1 MDQGLAERGLLQ
13 RSIDFF
19 FPPKVADIAALRQ
32 FVAGEAAYLAQ
43 KSVIGYCRVKT
54 LLAFEKLM
62 KEKIFTELLE
72 ICRWEAFS
80 LTLADTLI
88 VAEGCLRPADAGAR
102 QALVTHLTQ
111 LYGDILNEHRPP
123 HRPEG
128 WADRIAAFQARLAL
142 SAQIEPLPPEQVIK
156 DTAALILEL
165 APIHTK
171 LKRNDLEVIAGDLGF
186 NMVALRTSMGKRFRA
201 DDLLAAITRLPAAA

>member
-13 RSIDFF
+13 RSIEFF
-19 FPPKVADIAALRQ
+19 FPPKVADAAALRR
-32 FVAGEAAYLAQ
+32 FIAGEAAYLAQ

-62 KEKIFTELLE
+62 KEKIFAELIE

-80 LTLADTLI
+80 MTLADTLI
-88 VAEGCLRPADAGAR
+88 VAEGCLRPADPAAR
-102 QALVTHLTQ
+102 QAVAAHLAQ
-111 LYGDILNEHRPP
+111 LYGDILHEHVPG
-123 HRPEG
+123 HRAEG
-128 WADRIAAFQARLAL
+128 WADRIEAFQARFTL
-142 SAQIEPLPPEQVIK
+142 SCQVEPQPPEQVIQS
-156 DTAALILEL
+156 TAALILEL

-186 NMVALRTSMGKRFRA
+186 NMVALRTSMGKRFRP
-201 DDLLAAITRLPAAA
+201 DDLVAALTRLPAAA